1 MTKLDHIKI
10 LKENSDALNDA
21 SLWLKRSYGICKDYD
36 DLTNPNSEA
45 MDAFEALTSRFAR
58 TSDLLFNKVFRSIAY
73 ISEGENRPWLDV
85 LILME
90 KYGVIESAEDA
101 RIIKELRNDIV
112 HEYILTDIT
121 ILFKEVLNQCP
132 FLLKFAENAIQ
143 ESEKLQAKLK
153 QL

>member
-1 MTKLDHIKI
+1 MTKSEHIEI
-10 LKENSDALNDA
+10 LKENSDALNEA
-21 SLWLKRSYGICKDYD
+21 LSWLKRSYGICKKYD
-36 DLTNPNSEA
+36 DFTNLNSEA

-58 TSDLLFNKVFRSIAY
+58 TADLIFNKVFRSLAY
-73 ISEGENRPWLDV
+73 ISEGENLSWLDV

-101 RIIKELRNDIV
+101 RIIKELRNDIL
-112 HEYILTDIT
+112 HEYILSDIT
-121 ILFKEVLNQCP
+121 VLFIEVLNQCP
-132 FLLKFAENAIQ
+132 ALIQFADNAIQ